1 MESTSF
7 SATMTLVPVCWLRY
21 RWYPRAK
28 RTLSLSVA
36 VCCRVLLS
44 CYHVVLA
51 FECPDFN
58 ILERIGDHVTS
69 THKEGSS
76 EVLKSSSALFPAISV
91 KRSIFS
97 GMGVPPRSCPRLASS
112 LYFYCLNPV
121 Y

>member
-7 SATMTLVPVCWLRY
+7 SATMTLVPVCWLGY

-51 FECPDFN
+51 FECLCCSDFN
-58 ILERIGDHVTS
+58 ILERENWGDHVTS

-97 GMGVPPRSCPRLASS
+97 GMGVSPSSCPRLAS
-112 LYFYCLNPV
+112 P
-121 Y
+121 